1 MARQSSRLNLI
12 NDSAMV
18 AGAMKLYNAIRK
30 FAPYKKIKDSVFISR
45 VEGRGT
51 SRFISVGINMN
62 PETGAPFAR
71 AFDTGS
77 GIRATKG
84 KRQRYRIPG
93 RLNPNPPPFLQFMG
107 TNDFAGKVIRV
118 KEVKHPGVR
127 GVGYTKKA
135 IDDAKPSIR
144 KEIAKDVKENLRLYL
159 RAEFER
165 FGK

>member
-1 MARQSSRLNLI
+1 MAKISNRLNLI

-18 AGAMKLYNAIRK
+18 KSAKKLYDAIRK

-62 PETGAPFAR
+62 PQTGAPFAR
-71 AFDTGS
+71 AFDAGS
-77 GIRATKG
+77 GLHATKG
-84 KRQRYRIPG
+84 KRGKYRIRPT
-93 RLNPNPPPFLQFMG
+93 NAPFLQFMG
-107 TNDFAGKVIRV
+107 TNDFAGKLIRV

-127 GVGYTKKA
+127 GTNYTERA
-135 IDDAKPSIR
+135 IKSVRPAIR
-144 KEIAKDVKENLRLYL
+144 QELAKDVKENLRLYL
-159 RAEFER
+159 KAEFQK